1 MNALKEVQKVFPSL
15 IKKMPSEKATV
26 VESKQRAVESS
37 VKGMP
42 KQTQEKIQPERE
54 KVSST
59 PRLRSSPPQK
69 MFGKRGAVSSS
80 IPGYNE
86 MVEGLEMDKEG
97 KHEEAMVLYKRAG
110 ELGNKAAFINMG
122 NCYMFG
128 KGVDKYWEKGIEMYG
143 KCGGIKSE
151 DLGWVRELSND
162 RYVGETKLFL
172 RGLFFILL
180 TLSYYPLFLH
190 GMTLVTLVLLHY
202 LMH

>member
-1 MNALKEVQKVFPSL
+1 MNGLKEVQKVFPSL
-15 IKKMPSEKATV
+15 IKKMPSEKTTV
-26 VESKQRAVESS
+26 VESEQRAVESS

-42 KQTQEKIQPERE
+42 KQTQGKREPERE

-80 IPGYNE
+80 IPGYYE

-110 ELGNKAAFINMG
+110 ELGNKAAFLNMG

-128 KGVDKYWEKGIEMYG
+128 RGVERDKKKGIEMYG

-151 DLGWVRELSND
+151 DLGWMRELSND
-162 RYVGETKLFL
+162 RYVCETVLDLGSLFSFSFL
-172 RGLFFILL
+172 PYLILPSSFIQLDW
-180 TLSYYPLFLH
+180 
-190 GMTLVTLVLLHY
+190 
-202 LMH
+202 